1 MSFVNVP
8 IFLYNLFIVVILPVH
23 FMKYVHVLQQSTFL
37 CAFCNVIRNTLR
49 VLLQPLLQP
58 LATLLCILCLAG
70 YDYDDEEVVDDAQ
83 DVRLRPGPLNLLFIV
98 FPWMPD
104 FMYIKNGI
112 KFLNQNNHSQ
122 KRGL

>member
-1 MSFVNVP
+1 
-8 IFLYNLFIVVILPVH
+8 
-23 FMKYVHVLQQSTFL
+23 MKYVHFLQLSTFL

-58 LATLLCILCLAG
+58 LVALLCILCLAG

-98 FPWMPD
+98 SPPPPP
-104 FMYIKNGI
+104 
-112 KFLNQNNHSQ
+112 
-122 KRGL
+122 